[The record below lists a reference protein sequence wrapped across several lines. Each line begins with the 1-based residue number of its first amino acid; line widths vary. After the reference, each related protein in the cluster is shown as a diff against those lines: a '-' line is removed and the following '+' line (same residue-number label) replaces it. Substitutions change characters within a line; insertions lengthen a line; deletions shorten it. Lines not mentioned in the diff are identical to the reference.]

1 MYKVESAHSKDSS
14 FQITS
19 KDYEYY
25 VDIKEQGIA
34 PVYTLLA

>member
-1 MYKVESAHSKDSS
+1 MYKVESANSKDYS

-34 PVYTLLA
+34 SAHTLLA